1 MPDPT
6 CLPDP
11 SALREALRAHVT
23 DLLGEDDPDFVAEL
37 AATFC
42 ASAAALVG
50 TARAAAEA
58 GDGDA
63 LRSAAHQMRGS
74 ALNVGLASLAAAWT
88 RVEHGQDASP
98 ASALAET
105 ERAVEALAG

>member
-6 CLPDP
+6 SSPDP
-11 SALREALRAHVT
+11 AALRDALRAHVT

-42 ASAAALVG
+42 DSASALVA
-50 TARAAAEA
+50 TARTAAAA
-58 GDGDA
+58 GDTAA

-74 ALNVGLASLAAAWT
+74 ALNVGLADLAEAWT

-98 ASALAET
+98 EAALAAT
-105 ERAVEALAG
+105 ERAVEAMAC

>member
-1 MPDPT
+1 MPDSAR
-6 CLPDP
+6 LLDP
-11 SALREALRAHVT
+11 AALREALRAHVT
-23 DLLGEDDPDFVAEL
+23 ELLGEDDPEFVAEL

-42 ASAAALVG
+42 ESAAGLVE

-74 ALNVGLASLAAAWT
+74 ALSVGLASLAEAWT
-88 RVEHGQDASP
+88 RVEHGHDASP
-98 ASALAET
+98 AAALAET
-105 ERAVEALAG
+105 ERAVAALAG